1 MESLTGNTVI
11 GPPFLPADGPRFCK
25 QFIIKNP
32 HDVTYATAVLNLELV
47 AASRVARIFGHTPPN
62 NEPLVSIIHFLAIV
76 CLESIVRFKVTST
89 TALFNYF
96 FFPSQDKTRSSHFR
110 WKRAKISSNFDTSI
124 NSNYSIDT
132 CYGFNERSK
141 YDKNSVC
148 INIISLF
155 IGTFSRRKKERS
167 SKQFERKRLRTTLG
181 KKKENDPDVPCIR
194 TITNTPQTPRKTELN
209 GAIPR
214 TARSSSI
221 GHHSA
226 RFYGAKERED
236 TIPVDLQQKVYIYIY
251 TIIESFLPRGEEPR
265 LYLFIRFL
273 ATLENR
279 DRSKKR
285 DHSTRNESNELCERR
300 ERERER
306 RCPVSTIRRRHT
318 AIRSIRVFGLL
329 ISHHVDSRKPEQR
342 GERDACRGR

>member
-1 MESLTGNTVI
+1 MSASRSLPQRLSLTI
-11 GPPFLPADGPRFCK
+11 
-25 QFIIKNP
+25 
-32 HDVTYATAVLNLELV
+32 
-47 AASRVARIFGHTPPN
+47 
-62 NEPLVSIIHFLAIV
+62 
-76 CLESIVRFKVTST
+76 
-89 TALFNYF
+89 F
-96 FFPSQDKTRSSHFR
+96 FFPSQDETRSSHFR

-148 INIISLF
+148 IIYNIISLF
-155 IGTFSRRKKERS
+155 IGIFSRRKKERS

>member
-1 MESLTGNTVI
+1 MSASRSFPQRLSLTI
-11 GPPFLPADGPRFCK
+11 
-25 QFIIKNP
+25 
-32 HDVTYATAVLNLELV
+32 
-47 AASRVARIFGHTPPN
+47 
-62 NEPLVSIIHFLAIV
+62 
-76 CLESIVRFKVTST
+76 
-89 TALFNYF
+89 F
-96 FFPSQDKTRSSHFR
+96 FFPSQDETRSSHFR

-148 INIISLF
+148 IIYNIISLF
-155 IGTFSRRKKERS
+155 IGIFSRRKKERS

-251 TIIESFLPRGEEPR
+251 IQSSNRSSHVVRNLAFICLSVSSRPSRIEIDPKN
-265 LYLFIRFL
+265 
-273 ATLENR
+273 ATTPLETKATNFA
-279 DRSKKR
+279 S
-285 DHSTRNESNELCERR
+285 E

>member
-1 MESLTGNTVI
+1 MRQQSLTQNQLQRVEWQGYSATLHRI
-11 GPPFLPADGPRFCK
+11 TSHSSQLYTFLL
-25 QFIIKNP
+25 QS
-32 HDVTYATAVLNLELV
+32 VSSQLS
-47 AASRVARIFGHTPPN
+47 ASRSLPQRLSLTI
-62 NEPLVSIIHFLAIV
+62 
-76 CLESIVRFKVTST
+76 
-89 TALFNYF
+89 F
-96 FFPSQDKTRSSHFR
+96 FFPSQDETRSSHFR

-181 KKKENDPDVPCIR
+181 KKEENDPDVPCIR

>member
-1 MESLTGNTVI
+1 MSASRSLPQRLSLTI
-11 GPPFLPADGPRFCK
+11 
-25 QFIIKNP
+25 
-32 HDVTYATAVLNLELV
+32 
-47 AASRVARIFGHTPPN
+47 
-62 NEPLVSIIHFLAIV
+62 
-76 CLESIVRFKVTST
+76 
-89 TALFNYF
+89 F
-96 FFPSQDKTRSSHFR
+96 FFPSQDETRSSHFR

-181 KKKENDPDVPCIR
+181 KKEENDPDVPCIR

-279 DRSKKR
+279 DRFEKTRSLHSKRKQR
-285 DHSTRNESNELCERR
+285 TLRTKR
-300 ERERER
+300 EREREKMSCLDDKKETHR
-306 RCPVSTIRRRHT
+306 D
-318 AIRSIRVFGLL
+318 SIDPSLWTFN
-329 ISHHVDSRKPEQR
+329 
-342 GERDACRGR
+342 

>member
-1 MESLTGNTVI
+1 M
-11 GPPFLPADGPRFCK
+11 
-25 QFIIKNP
+25 
-32 HDVTYATAVLNLELV
+32 
-47 AASRVARIFGHTPPN
+47 ARIFGHTPPN

-251 TIIESFLPRGEEPR
+251 IQSSNRSSHVVRNLAFICLSVSSRPSRIEIDPKNATTPLETKATNFASEE
-265 LYLFIRFL
+265 
-273 ATLENR
+273 
-279 DRSKKR
+279 
-285 DHSTRNESNELCERR
+285 R
-300 ERERER
+300 EREREKMSCLDDKKETHR
-306 RCPVSTIRRRHT
+306 D
-318 AIRSIRVFGLL
+318 SIDPSLWTFN
-329 ISHHVDSRKPEQR
+329 
-342 GERDACRGR
+342 